1 MSSSITENISPPS
14 KLKTRKRRACSVTA
28 KLTEEE
34 NERVITAAT
43 SEAKTVS
50 EWLRDVA
57 VKATQ
62 KEPPSAPNSEPDP
75 VFSEIVFTRHL
86 LYALLQHMAVKS
98 GIAQEE
104 ISKVVLPA
112 RQNTRQKAVS
122 AWEIY
127 IPKTPTK
134 TT

>member
-1 MSSSITENISPPS
+1 MPPLVAENSEPTS
-14 KLKTRKRRACSVTA
+14 KLKTRMKRACSVTA

-34 NERVITAAT
+34 NEQVITAAT
-43 SEAKTVS
+43 NEAKTVS

-57 VKATQ
+57 VRATK
-62 KEPPSAPNSEPDP
+62 KETPSAPKAEPDP
-75 VFSEIVFTRHL
+75 VFCEIVFTRSL
-86 LYALLQHMAVKS
+86 LYALMQHMAVKS
-98 GIAQEE
+98 GIAPDE

-112 RQNTRQKAVS
+112 RQNIKQKAVS

-127 IPKTPTK
+127 IPKTTTK